1 MKTFNISYTINGNK
15 RNAENI
21 GAVSFNDA
29 AQATRDY
36 FASKG
41 FAIKDIKFEGEFN
54 GQCRVK

>member
-1 MKTFNISYTINGNK
+1 MNTFNISYTINGNK

-21 GAVSFNDA
+21 AASSFNDA
-29 AQATRDY
+29 AQDARDY

-54 GQCRVK
+54 GQRQVK